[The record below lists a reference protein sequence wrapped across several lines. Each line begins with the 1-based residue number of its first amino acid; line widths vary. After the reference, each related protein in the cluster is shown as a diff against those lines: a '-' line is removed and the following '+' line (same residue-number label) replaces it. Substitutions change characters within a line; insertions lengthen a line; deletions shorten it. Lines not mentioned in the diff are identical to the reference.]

1 MPSPPSTIHLYSPAL
16 ASKPAT
22 RHYIVYFIPGNPG
35 LIGYYHIFLTHLY
48 SLLTTSSTSIPGKTS
63 LGSGLDSEPEAQ
75 SHIPTQSPGNV
86 SYEIFGRSLSGFET
100 DGKGQWD
107 KSAPYNVEQQI
118 EQSEQALRNVVY
130 AAKAN
135 GKRDVRVI
143 LMGHSL
149 GTYICL
155 ELMRRL
161 REEATRAV
169 QTNGVADGNDEGEG
183 KGKGKGK
190 ETVQVVGGALLFATV
205 IELAKSPSGVK
216 FKVRIPP
223 ETSKSYKRIHMF
235 KHSTNT
241 PTASPRHPLLPHNH
255 PPPRQIPNPLPPDI
269 RTNLAHPTL
278 HGLPQGR
285 RTRHSFVCE
294 IAPRRLPSFV
304 SRASLPLFES
314 HCAYL
319 VLRIWR
325 YTVII
330 HHAD

>member
-22 RHYIVYFIPGNPG
+22 LHYIIYFIPGNPG
-35 LIGYYHIFLTHLY
+35 LISYYHTFLTHLY
-48 SLLTTSSTSIPGKTS
+48 SLLTTSSTSIPAKPPTG
-63 LGSGLDSEPEAQ
+63 LGLESEPEAQ
-75 SHIPTQSPGNV
+75 SHIPTPLSGNV

-118 EQSEQALRNVVY
+118 EQSEQALKNVVS

-135 GKRDVRVI
+135 GKRDIRVI

-161 REEATRAV
+161 REEAARAV
-169 QTNGVADGNDEGEG
+169 QTNGVADGDGEAE
-183 KGKGKGK
+183 GKGKGK
-190 ETVQVVGGALLFATV
+190 ETVRVVGGALLFATV

-223 ETSKSYKRIHMF
+223 RRCPFVFYVFVYSSQSSMSRIG
-235 KHSTNT
+235 SV
-241 PTASPRHPLLPHNH
+241 
-255 PPPRQIPNPLPPDI
+255 QGI
-269 RTNLAHPTL
+269 RALQTCGN
-278 HGLPQGR
+278 
-285 RTRHSFVCE
+285 V
-294 IAPRRLPSFV
+294 
-304 SRASLPLFES
+304 
-314 HCAYL
+314 
-319 VLRIWR
+319 
-325 YTVII
+325 
-330 HHAD
+330 